1 MNTDTSPDTS
11 RDVLISGASVAGPA
25 LAYWL
30 RRHGF
35 NPTIVERAP
44 ALRDGGYA
52 VDFRGPAHL
61 SVLERMGILDEI
73 EQAATHM
80 GATAYV
86 NAEGKKLATMPEDLF
101 SGDVEILRGDL
112 ARILYDL
119 TKDSVEYI
127 FDDSITALSEDE
139 SGVWVEFERSERRR
153 FALVVGADGL
163 HSNVR
168 RLAFGPET
176 AFVRNLGLYC
186 AVYTTP
192 NLLGL
197 DYTGLAYSTPGK
209 LVASYSARANTE
221 AKAMFYF
228 GAPDLSYDRRDI
240 EQQKRIVSEQFA
252 GVGWE
257 TQRLLAEL
265 DGAADFFFDSISQV
279 RMDAWSRGRVVLLGD
294 AAYCPSPLSGMGTGL
309 AVVGAYVLAGELAAA
324 GGSHAAGFAAYE
336 TAMRA
341 YATGCQRIG
350 EGVGKWM
357 VPENR
362 FMAWFLRQNYKA
374 LPYLPWKGLMAK
386 GIRKTASAIELK
398 SYG

>member
-1 MNTDTSPDTS
+1 MNTDTSKNI
-11 RDVLISGASVAGPA
+11 LISGASVAGPA

-52 VDFRGPAHL
+52 VDFRGSAHL
-61 SVLERMGILDEI
+61 YVLERMGILDEI
-73 EQAATHM
+73 KQAATHM

-86 NAEGKKLATMPEDLF
+86 NAEGKQLATMPEDLF

-112 ARILYDL
+112 AQILHDL

-139 SGVWVEFERSERRR
+139 TGVWVEFERSERRR
-153 FALVVGADGL
+153 FAVVVGADGL

-168 RLAFGPET
+168 RLAFGPESD
-176 AFVRNLGLYC
+176 FVRNLGLHC
-186 AVYTTP
+186 AIFTTP
-192 NLLGL
+192 NLLDL
-197 DYTGLAYSTPGK
+197 DYSGLAYSTPGK
-209 LVASYSARANTE
+209 LVGSYSARANTE

-228 GAPDLSYDRRDI
+228 GSSDLTYDRRDI
-240 EQQKRIVSEQFA
+240 AQQKAIVAAAFE

-257 TQRLLAEL
+257 TPRLLAEM
-265 DGAADFFFDSISQV
+265 DAATDFYFDSISQV
-279 RMDAWSRGRVVLLGD
+279 KMDTWSRGRVVLLGD

-309 AVVGAYVLAGELAAA
+309 AIVGAYVLAGELAAA
-324 GGSHAAGFAAYE
+324 GGSHQAGFAAYE
-336 TAMRA
+336 AAMRD
-341 YATGCQRIG
+341 YATGCQRVG

-362 FMAWFLRQNYKA
+362 FMAWFLRQNYKV

-386 GIRKTASAIELK
+386 GIRKTASAIELRT
-398 SYG
+398 YG